1 MQSKRE
7 EMDTTTLKIT
17 IQNKDLSV
25 FEPLF
30 KRLNVRTIIE
40 DETQNELPKE
50 LLEEL
55 QNGENEIEKGNYV
68 THENVMQ
75 EAKAILR
82 CV

>member
-1 MQSKRE
+1 
-7 EMDTTTLKIT
+7 MDTTTLKIT

-40 DETQNELPKE
+40 DEIQNELPKE

-55 QNGENEIEKGNYV
+55 QKGETEIEKGNYV

>member
-7 EMDTTTLKIT
+7 KMDTTTLKIT
-17 IQNKDLSV
+17 IQNKDLSI

-30 KRLNVRTIIE
+30 KRLNVRTTIIE
-40 DETQNELPKE
+40 DEIQNELPKE

-55 QNGENEIEKGNYV
+55 QKGENEIDKGNYV

-82 CV
+82 

>member
-7 EMDTTTLKIT
+7 KMDTTTLKIT
-17 IQNKDLSV
+17 IQNKDLSI

-30 KRLNVRTIIE
+30 KRLNVRTTIIE
-40 DETQNELPKE
+40 DEIQNELPKE

-55 QNGENEIEKGNYV
+55 QKEENEIDKGNYV

-75 EAKAILR
+75 EAKAILK
-82 CV
+82 

>member
-7 EMDTTTLKIT
+7 KMDTTTLKIT

-40 DETQNELPKE
+40 DEIQNELPKE

-55 QNGENEIEKGNYV
+55 QKGETEIEKGNYV

>member
-1 MQSKRE
+1 
-7 EMDTTTLKIT
+7 MDTTTLKIT

-30 KRLNVRTIIE
+30 KRLNVRTTIE
-40 DETQNELPKE
+40 DDLSELPKE

-55 QNGENEIEKGNYV
+55 QKGEIEIEKGNYV

>member
-1 MQSKRE
+1 
-7 EMDTTTLKIT
+7 MDTTTLKIT
-17 IQNKDLSV
+17 IQNKDLSI

-30 KRLNVRTIIE
+30 KRLNVRTTIIE
-40 DETQNELPKE
+40 DEIQNELPKE

-55 QNGENEIEKGNYV
+55 QKGENEIDKGNYV

-82 CV
+82 

>member
-7 EMDTTTLKIT
+7 KMDTTTLKIT
-17 IQNKDLSV
+17 IQNKDLSI

-30 KRLNVRTIIE
+30 KRLNVRTTIIE
-40 DETQNELPKE
+40 DEIQNELPKE

-55 QNGENEIEKGNYV
+55 QKGENEIDKGNYV

-75 EAKAILR
+75 EAKAILK
-82 CV
+82 